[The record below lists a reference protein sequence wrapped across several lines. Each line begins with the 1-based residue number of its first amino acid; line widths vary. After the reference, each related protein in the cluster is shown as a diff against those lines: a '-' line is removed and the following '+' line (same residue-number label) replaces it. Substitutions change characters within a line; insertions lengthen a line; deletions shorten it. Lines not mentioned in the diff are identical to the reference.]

1 MHYVI
6 MLVVGIVV
14 GAIARFLV
22 PGAEHMGL
30 VMTGILGIAGSYVGG
45 LISSQVFKSADG
57 QFHPAGFGFAIVGA
71 FVLLF
76 VAKHFLH
83 I

>member
-1 MHYVI
+1 MHYIV

-30 VMTGILGIAGSYVGG
+30 LMTGALGIAGSYVGG
-45 LISSQVFKSADG
+45 FISSQVFKSSDG

-71 FVLLF
+71 FILLF
-76 VAKHFLH
+76 VVKHFLH
-83 I
+83 L